1 MPYAINHKQK
11 FAMMGASR
19 LGAVRRRKIVDLVEG
34 RGSVAVRELSEEL
47 GVSEATIR
55 RDLRELGDSGAVTRT
70 HGGVVNNVS
79 AFVDL
84 PNEERML
91 VRSEEKRRIGRAAV
105 DLLAGDEIVFL
116 DAGTTALAVAENARL
131 KPDCRYVT
139 TCLRIASRLRDQKI
153 PDFYLIGGAY
163 ISVNDSF
170 GGTLAIAA
178 IRALSFDVSFLCC
191 SAIDLEGGS
200 ISLGD
205 EGYSQIHVEVG
216 RVTRRNMV
224 VAHHEKLS
232 ACGFIRTVS
241 FDDIDR
247 LITDR
252 DLDEESRL
260 RLENA
265 DIDVVLA

>member
-1 MPYAINHKQK
+1 
-11 FAMMGASR
+11 MGAAH

-70 HGGVVNNVS
+70 HGGVVNNTS

-91 VRSEEKRRIGRAAV
+91 VRSAEKKRIGRAAI
-105 DLLAGDEIVFL
+105 DLLGGDEVVFL
-116 DAGTTALAVAENARL
+116 DAGTTALAVAEHAHL

-139 TCLRIASRLRDQKI
+139 TCLRIASRLRDQRI
-153 PDFYLIGGAY
+153 PNFYMIGGAY
-163 ISVNDSF
+163 IGVNDSF
-170 GGTLAIAA
+170 GGTLATSA

-191 SAIDLEGGS
+191 SAIDLERRA

-205 EGYSQIHVEVG
+205 EGYSQVQTEV
-216 RVTRRNMV
+216 VKATRRNMV
-224 VAHHEKLS
+224 VAHHEKLA
-232 ACGFIRTVS
+232 ACGFIRTAS
-241 FDDIDR
+241 FDDIDC
-247 LITDR
+247 LVTDAEI
-252 DLDEESRL
+252 DEDSRL
-260 RLENA
+260 RIENA
-265 DIDVVLA
+265 DIEVVLA